1 MRQIQQRFS
10 DVRIYNVGASD
21 HNGEV
26 TGIQHPTRPVVAMG
40 NVKRKWGDASSF
52 PVMTCD
58 AIVADAKL
66 PAPHIYKIDTDTH
79 DRKALAGS
87 SETLSKTDLVIIEVR
102 LYRPNDQL
110 LSPHEVSCFMHERGF
125 VLFDIIGIVHSHKD
139 LLRVMDMIYG
149 REDSE
154 LFRLATANSQ
164 KKTHA
169 QLEREREARIQR
181 TLKFARQHER
191 EQLKV

>member
-1 MRQIQQRFS
+1 
-10 DVRIYNVGASD
+10 
-21 HNGEV
+21 
-26 TGIQHPTRPVVAMG
+26 
-40 NVKRKWGDASSF
+40 
-52 PVMTCD
+52 
-58 AIVADAKL
+58 
-66 PAPHIYKIDTDTH
+66 
-79 DRKALAGS
+79 
-87 SETLSKTDLVIIEVR
+87 
-102 LYRPNDQL
+102 
-110 LSPHEVSCFMHERGF
+110 
-125 VLFDIIGIVHSHKD
+125 
-139 LLRVMDMIYG
+139 MDMIYG